1 MTTFWAINPTNSTV
15 LLDNTGNLAHLTL
28 DGAVLHTLPSTAYVA
43 NPQTNA
49 HCEYFVAIEA
59 LVALGVLTSHPAN
72 PNALVGQGAYFETG
86 DYRQL
91 LHLDP
96 VTLGELCYGIQAL
109 KWADDH
115 RFCTR
120 CGTPLHPHKSE
131 LAKVCPACSHRHYP
145 KIQPCVI
152 VAILKDKQILLA
164 QHHRHKD
171 GMYGL
176 IAGFVEV
183 GETLEQAVAREVA
196 EETGLTVKNIRYI
209 ASQAWPYPSNLM
221 LGFVADWADGQIVID
236 KNELT
241 DARFFEFNNLPKI
254 PNVGTIAR
262 QLIEIT
268 KEC

>member
-1 MTTFWAINPTNSTV
+1 MPTTWVINPANSSILCQDDSPV
-15 LLDNTGNLAHLTL
+15 LVVLSEQFLAQCPTHYKTQPNHPNLPDFLL
-28 DGAVLHTLPSTAYVA
+28 
-43 NPQTNA
+43 N
-49 HCEYFVAIEA
+49 I
-59 LVALGVLTSHPAN
+59 
-72 PNALVGQGAYFETG
+72 NALTDNILTNFDQSQFANADWVDF
-86 DYRQL
+86 R
-91 LHLDP
+91 
-96 VTLGELCYGIQAL
+96 TLASRLPIEPLSKICQAICL
-109 KWADDH
+109 VKFADEC

-120 CGTPLHPHKSE
+120 CATPLS
-131 LAKVCPACSHRHYP
+131 ASRCPTCQTTFYP

-176 IAGFVEV
+176 IAGFVEI

-221 LGFVADWADGQIVID
+221 LGFVADWADGKITAD
-236 KNELT
+236 ESELT
-241 DARFFEFNNLPKI
+241 DARFFEFDHLPKI